1 MYPECFGEM
10 QIYIIIST
18 VCIHPLNPIIYKLD
32 EKEGLQN
39 TTDSPIQSQ
48 NVAILSGVAG

>member
-48 NVAILSGVAG
+48 NVAI